1 MRIKLVTSGGD
12 ILNPS
17 VGTIDPSAVEG
28 LTLRTYTDS
37 NTGKTYYYGGVYNS
51 YSPVMAP
58 VIYAQDIVA
67 GSYHM
72 GTDASPEY
80 LSIGVSENAYVSV
93 RNYTSSGT
101 YLNGI
106 GYQNQYLAFFQCSVG
121 GVECIGIAVCS
132 SSGSVRIG
140 TGAFMLVSSN
150 YFEEA
155 EQPPYQPT
163 DDTAAGDPDEQ
174 GGYGN
179 GFPAVSGNDPT
190 KTKGGP
196 FPIGIGTHVY
206 LATPAQLGALSA
218 KLWGRDSSVFAA
230 GGLWGKFE
238 NYKYNPMA
246 GLLSVHSLPLALC
259 PAGAGATTISIAGTD
274 LLDCSATAVTQ
285 QWKSWDSN
293 TVNLAEPWG
302 SYLDYL
308 TPSISIHLPFI
319 GTIPIDINAVMG
331 GHFYVRYWC
340 DVING
345 NCAAYI
351 IASSKKHPSEQIIK
365 TATGNCAYHIPM
377 TGNDNGM
384 GEILGSLK
392 QGFVSAFTGN
402 VGGIAGAAFDLGF
415 DTAQYHT
422 QTMGSCV
429 GNVGYADST
438 EVYAI
443 FEWSYPVYTD
453 NYNHVRGRPSEYSAT
468 VGSFSGFNI
477 FDVHADSISGA
488 TAEEKEEIESLLKS
502 GVLV

>member
-12 ILNPS
+12 VLQPS
-17 VGTIDPSAVEG
+17 VGTIDPAA
-28 LTLRTYTDS
+28 LTGITLQTYTDP
-37 NTGKTYYYGGVYNS
+37 NTGKTYHYAGEYTSDY
-51 YSPVMAP
+51 PVMAP
-58 VIYAQDIVA
+58 VIYSGDIVA

-72 GTDASPEY
+72 GTTASPEF
-80 LSIGVSENAYVSV
+80 LHIGISGSYVSV
-93 RNYTSSGT
+93 VDYTSSGV
-101 YLNGI
+101 YLNAI
-106 GYQNQYLAFFQCSVG
+106 GYQNQYLGFFQCYLD
-121 GVECIGIAVCS
+121 GVECVGIAVCS
-132 SSGSVRIG
+132 STGSVAFG
-140 TGAFMLVSSN
+140 VGDFMLVSSN

-179 GFPAVSGNDPT
+179 GFPAVSGNDPAAIKST
-190 KTKGGP
+190 I

-206 LATPAQLGALSA
+206 GATPTQLGALSE
-218 KLWGRDSSVFAA
+218 KLWGRDSTVFSA

-238 NYKYNPMA
+238 NYKFNPMA
-246 GLLSVHSLPLALC
+246 GLLSVHTLPLALV
-259 PAGAGATTISIAGTD
+259 PTPSGSAPISIAGTT
-274 LLDCSATAVTQ
+274 LIDCSASPIMTQ
-285 QWKSWDSN
+285 WTSWTSDTIN
-293 TVNLAEPWG
+293 VPEPWG
-302 SYLDYL
+302 SYLDYV

-319 GTIPIDINAVMG
+319 GTIPIDVNAVMG
-331 GHFYVRYWC
+331 GYFYVKYWC
-340 DVING
+340 DIING

-351 IASSKKHPSEQIIK
+351 IGKGKKNGSAQIIK
-365 TATGNCAYHIPM
+365 TATGNCAYQLPM
-377 TGNDNGM
+377 TGNDNGV
-384 GEILGSLK
+384 GEILGTLK
-392 QGFVSAFTGN
+392 QTVVSGFTGN
-402 VGGIAGAAFDLGF
+402 VGGIAGAAFDLGLG
-415 DTAQYHT
+415 TAQHHT

-477 FDVHADSISGA
+477 FDVHAESISGA
-488 TAEEKEEIESLLKS
+488 TAEEKEEIETLLKS